1 MTASLQGGELR
12 DRPTG
17 FLSAL
22 LSHPG
27 GSATRRLVL
36 AQSAGPAR
44 ALPLEVLFAVQGKER
59 HAVMRAA
66 AAITLIVLALTVAG
80 CGGGAAKRYEASEV
94 RGCLVDRNLSLKP
107 ADLPGDVAPD
117 GSEGDLAVHVGDNE
131 VDLAFGKDS
140 SEAKSNAQEEKAAAS
155 VALGANAD
163 AYVRTKGN
171 VAYWVTGTDTSAFD
185 SVEACLK

>member
-1 MTASLQGGELR
+1 
-12 DRPTG
+12 
-17 FLSAL
+17 
-22 LSHPG
+22 
-27 GSATRRLVL
+27 
-36 AQSAGPAR
+36 
-44 ALPLEVLFAVQGKER
+44 VQGKER
-59 HAVMRAA
+59 EAGMRALTV
-66 AAITLIVLALTVAG
+66 IPSIALSVAVAG
-80 CGGGAAKRYEASEV
+80 CGGGAPKHYDASEV
-94 RGCLVDRNLSLKP
+94 RGCLVDRNLSLTP

-117 GSEGDLAVHVGDNE
+117 GSEGDLAVHVGANE